1 MANRPDRR
9 KQKSRQAILSAFRTL
24 LTQKRYS
31 DITVQEII
39 DLADVG
45 RSTFYAH
52 FETKDTLLAEL
63 CADISAHVVAPH
75 QHAESSHDFS
85 GVKPDAATV
94 VTHIFYH
101 LRDDHRNLVMMLKG
115 SSRALFCRLMPPPKG
130 TAGDTRMLPQR
141 RMCSFMVSRPFSGMT
156 RSVVELLLC
165 DALALQPAHQK
176 LQGLHHMGAD
186 VAADEHQH
194 DVVPQAQLSLIE
206 PDPHMID
213 ARQGPGLRHGGVN
226 FFPVVGKEHSAH
238 GRGVLGALPHQ
249 SPGSLPDDAVVRQV
263 HAAVRRV

>member
-1 MANRPDRR
+1 MTMANRPDRR

-115 SSRALFCRLMPPPKG
+115 SSRALFLHYFKHSLTETFQAIWG
-130 TAGDTRMLPQR
+130 GAIAEVDLPED
-141 RMCSFMVSRPFSGMT
+141 F
-156 RSVVELLLC
+156 LLSHITGAFV
-165 DALALQPAHQK
+165 DALDWWISRD
-176 LQGLHHMGAD
+176 MAD
-186 VAADEHQH
+186 APEIIAGYY
-194 DVVPQAQLSLIE
+194 LKTIE
-206 PDPHMID
+206 PI
-213 ARQGPGLRHGGVN
+213 
-226 FFPVVGKEHSAH
+226 
-238 GRGVLGALPHQ
+238 LGD
-249 SPGSLPDDAVVRQV
+249 G
-263 HAAVRRV
+263 